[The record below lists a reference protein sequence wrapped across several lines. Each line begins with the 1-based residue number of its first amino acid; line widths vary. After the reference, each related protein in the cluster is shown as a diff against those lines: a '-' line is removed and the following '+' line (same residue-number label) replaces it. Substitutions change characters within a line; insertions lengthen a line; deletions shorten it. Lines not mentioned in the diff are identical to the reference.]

1 MLINHSSNDELK
13 KICDDSN
20 CTMFLIDRQHLLIA
34 RSKIEIKKT
43 TNFIKIHDI
52 DKTFHDN
59 SKYVELDF
67 YIFEKTSN
75 DIEIIVH
82 FKREMHV
89 INDFRVNVLLK
100 TNILNSKSIIIN
112 MNRKFIIFLACENI
126 FVFLNIIS
134 KKTRIIRFVKS
145 TIQFIIF
152 VNFCIVVSIKT
163 KNDKLFVDRDYFFHS
178 KKDFR
183 DLKSKKDFFNHIT
196 NANFNAI
203 QMKNIFN
210 QFYIFFKN
218 VKIDMF

>member
-1 MLINHSSNDELK
+1 MCQIEFYFNNKLHRHVRFCQKKKRKNVVEIVTKINYETIENIFIVDFIVIIISNEKYNFRRWHYVTMLINHFSNDEFK

-89 INDFRVNVLLK
+89 INDFRVNVFLK

-112 MNRKFIIFLACENI
+112 MSRKFIIFFACENI

-134 KKTRIIRFVKS
+134 KKTRITRFVKS
-145 TIQFIIF
+145 TI
-152 VNFCIVVSIKT
+152 
-163 KNDKLFVDRDYFFHS
+163 
-178 KKDFR
+178 
-183 DLKSKKDFFNHIT
+183 
-196 NANFNAI
+196 
-203 QMKNIFN
+203 
-210 QFYIFFKN
+210 
-218 VKIDMF
+218 